1 MVWVWDGIENKD
13 QLLKVG
19 PKHLRSDALEIIEHA
34 IKSSN
39 PYAAVQNLVCCESGV
54 LRIGKKVYKVEKLDN
69 IYVIGAGKATYSI
82 ALALEEILEGKLS
95 NGLVILK
102 KGGHQNLNKIKTIVA
117 AHPVPDENSLKG
129 ALGLMGI
136 ARRAGENDLVIAAVT
151 GGSSSLAVIPAGEI
165 TLSDKVKVNEILLES
180 GASIREINAV
190 RKHISGIKG
199 GHLGLKIFPAEI
211 VNITV
216 SDVVGDP
223 VDYITDLTVPDTST
237 YRDAWDT
244 MEKYG
249 LWDVMPKRVC
259 AHLLRGED
267 IETPKK
273 YNGKFSTHICVKSSN
288 AAEAAVERCQE
299 MGFQAHLLTTNLE
312 GESQEQAESFVTA
325 AQDWIKQQGD
335 NVPYAVI
342 ASGETAV
349 SMISA
354 NGKGG
359 PNQEF
364 SLRAAIAIN
373 GMKNVVVASVGTDG
387 TDGPTNAA
395 GGLVD
400 GLTVQRARTGNINPK
415 VYLDNHNAFEFL
427 NRTGDLLI
435 TGPTETN
442 INDLIVF
449 LKMPD

>member
-1 MVWVWDGIENKD
+1 MAWEWSGITNKE
-13 QLLKVG
+13 QLLNVG
-19 PKHLRSDALEIIEHA
+19 TKRLRSDALEIIEHA

-39 PYAAVQNLVCCESGV
+39 PYTAVKNLLCFEVGS
-54 LRIGKKVYKVEKLDN
+54 LRIGKKEYNLEKLEN
-69 IYVIGAGKATYSI
+69 IYVVGAGKATFPI
-82 ALALEEILEGKLS
+82 ALALEEVLEEKLS
-95 NGLVILK
+95 DGLVILK
-102 KGGHQNLNKIKTIVA
+102 RGGHQDLNKIKTIAA
-117 AHPVPDENSLKG
+117 AHPVPDEHSLKG
-129 ALGLMGI
+129 ALGLMDI
-136 ARRAGENDLVIAAVT
+136 ARRAGENDLVIAAIT

-165 TLSDKVKVNEILLES
+165 TLHDKVKVNEILLES

-199 GHLGLKIFPAEI
+199 GRLGVEIFPAEI

-216 SDVVGDP
+216 SDVINDP
-223 VDYITDLTVPDTST
+223 VDYITGPTVPDTST

-244 MEKYG
+244 MDKFR

-259 AHLLRGED
+259 DHLLKGEE

-273 YNGKFSTHICVKSSN
+273 YDGIFSTHICVKSSN
-288 AAEAAVERCQE
+288 AAEAAIQKCQE
-299 MGFQAHLLTTNLE
+299 LGFQAHLFTTCLE
-312 GESQEQAESFVTA
+312 GESQAQAEYFVAA

-349 SMISA
+349 SMSSVT
-354 NGKGG
+354 GTGG

-364 SLRAAIAIN
+364 SVAAAKAVS
-373 GMKNVVVASVGTDG
+373 GVKNVVVASVGTDG

-400 GLTVQRARTGNINPK
+400 GLTVQRARTAHINPD
-415 VYLDNHNAFEFL
+415 VYLENHNSFEFL
-427 NRTGDLLI
+427 DKTGDLLV

-442 INDLIVF
+442 INDLII
-449 LKMPD
+449 LLMLPD

>member
-1 MVWVWDGIENKD
+1 MAWVWEGIKNKD
-13 QLLKVG
+13 QLLKAG

-34 IKSSN
+34 IRSSN
-39 PYAAVQNLVCCESGV
+39 PYKAVKDFVCLESGS
-54 LRIGKKVYKVEKLDN
+54 LRIGKKEYKVEKLDN

-82 ALALEEILEGKLS
+82 ALALEEILGDNLS
-95 NGLVILK
+95 EGLVVLK
-102 KGGHQNLNKIKTIVA
+102 KGGNKNLSKIKTIVA
-117 AHPVPDENSLKG
+117 AHPVPDEYSLKG
-129 ALGLMGI
+129 ALALKDI
-136 ARRAGENDLVIAAVT
+136 ARRAGENDLVITAVT

-165 TLSDKVKVNEILLES
+165 TLNDKVLVNEILLES

-199 GHLGLKIFPAEI
+199 GYLGLEIFPAEI

-237 YRDAWDT
+237 YRDAWET

-259 AHLLRGED
+259 DHLSKGEE

-273 YNGKFSTHICVKSSN
+273 YDGNFSTHICVKSAN
-288 AAEAAVERCQE
+288 AAEAAVQKSQLL
-299 MGFQAHLLTTNLE
+299 GYQTHLLTTCLE

-325 AQDWIKQQGD
+325 AQDWIKGQKD
-335 NVPYAVI
+335 DVPCAVI

-349 SMISA
+349 SMNSET
-354 NGKGG
+354 GKGG

-364 SLRAAIAIN
+364 SLKAAVALS
-373 GMKNVVVASVGTDG
+373 GLKDVVVASVGTDG

-400 GLTVQRARTGNINPK
+400 GLTTQRARTEDIDPE
-415 VYLDNHNAFEFL
+415 VYLDKHNAFELL
-427 NRTGDLLI
+427 NRTGDLLV

-449 LKMPD
+449 LKKTD